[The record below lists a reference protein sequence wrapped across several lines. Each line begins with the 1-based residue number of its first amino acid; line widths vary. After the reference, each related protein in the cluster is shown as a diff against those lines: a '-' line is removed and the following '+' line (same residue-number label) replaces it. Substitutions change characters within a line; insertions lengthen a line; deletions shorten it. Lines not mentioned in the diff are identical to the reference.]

1 MAAFLAT
8 TLQVVPAEVLPLWP
22 HDSTGLCLCQEL
34 FLTDLCSEP
43 VILLGI

>member
-8 TLQVVPAEVLPLWP
+8 TLPLFPVELLPHWP

-34 FLTDLCSEP
+34 VLTD
-43 VILLGI
+43 V